1 MPDIEVQHGPL
12 DVAALE
18 LGQRHLASS
27 KPSAPLAV
35 WAQARS
41 MVGWLAEVRRLCSD
55 PPPDATKAAEWL
67 LDNDYQVQRA
77 IGQVQKDLPAP
88 FYRRLPSLT
97 NTGDERYPRIFAL
110 AHGFLKASH
119 LQLSLP
125 ALSQFVNAYQVQNAL
140 TTAELW
146 AFPTMLRLACLEV
159 LIVAFGELLPGLE
172 TPVDL
177 SRYASDCGEF
187 DDTECVS
194 RALANLAVIA
204 SLPWKEFFEQTS
216 LVEAAL
222 AGDPAGVYT
231 HMDFETRD
239 TYRKAVEDL
248 AFGARRSEAE
258 VTDHV
263 LTCARTNGRRQPYNH
278 VGYWLT
284 GEARQ
289 QTELALG
296 YQRGPVAACGN
307 WFRRNA
313 GPAYAAAL
321 VLAGLVA
328 LIVPAVYLTA
338 VGAGLADWL
347 LGVVFALLPAS
358 VLSVTLVHWTA
369 TSMVPPRVLPKLD
382 YEKAI
387 PPTCATAVVV
397 PVLVA
402 TPAEVARLIEQLEM
416 HRLANPDPLLRFVLL
431 SDHVDAADEHSPG
444 DADVEEALIA
454 GTRGLNSRYGNGK
467 DGPFHVLH
475 RPRRYNSR
483 QRCWMGWER
492 KRGKLEDFNRL
503 VLGEGESGFSI
514 EEGDGAALRRVRFVI
529 TVDADTILPPGSVA
543 RLVGT
548 LAHPL
553 NSAEFDAETGR
564 VRTGYTVIQPRVEIA
579 PERGNRSLF
588 ARLYTGDT
596 SIDIYSRAVSDVY
609 QDLFGSGIYVG
620 KGIYEVEPFH
630 RSLKMR
636 VPENALVSHDLFEGA
651 HGRVGLATDIILY
664 EGFPADYVEYMRRW
678 HRWVRGDWQL
688 LPWLARQVPGAGD
701 RRFANRL
708 SALDRWKIFDNLRR
722 SLIPVSLLALATA
735 GWLLLPGSPW
745 VWTIL
750 TVAVPGAYLFADLVT
765 GLAGG
770 RRRGAVRSLMRR
782 LVDHAGRWFLALA
795 FLVSDAATALD
806 AIVRTLWRL
815 VVSRRGLLEWTS
827 AAHVAEH
834 LAANGTRAKT
844 WLHMASA
851 PIFAAALLMLLAT
864 ANLSALPAAAPL
876 LLLWLAAPEIAIWI
890 RRPRRA
896 PVERI
901 DEAGKIFLRRLARRT
916 WFYFETFV
924 GPEDNWLP
932 PDNYQEEPH
941 AEIAHRTSPTNI
953 GMMLLSTQTAADLG
967 YIGTIDFST
976 RVQNALDTLGRLERC
991 HGHIFNWYDT
1001 RFLTPLEP
1009 RYVSTVDS
1017 GNLAVCLLAL
1027 KEGCLEVARGPVLP
1041 VALWDGLCDTLGL
1054 LSEAGKKLKDPS
1066 GEGLQSKI
1074 ESLTARI
1081 ARVREN
1087 PQAWRAALVDIVGQ
1101 MWREIED
1108 LVDELVTAS
1117 KAPPV
1122 EALREINVWLERGR
1136 HHLTGMQRDIDTLM
1150 PWAAL
1155 VGTPPAGCEEFARRI
1170 EESLPPSMSLAGTA
1184 DAHAKV
1190 AEIVAMVTQDEKS
1203 EAAIQWFSALATA
1216 FARGAQAQH
1225 ELYESLL
1232 DAARRSEELADE
1244 MDFRPLFDREQ
1255 RLFFIGYNHS
1265 TDRVDAHHYDLM
1277 ATEARLASFFAI
1289 AKGDVPLEHWFFLG
1303 RPLVQSRHGMS
1314 LVSWNGSMFEYLM
1327 PPLLLRSDPGTL
1339 LGQSERAAV
1348 HIQLQYGKVHGIPW
1362 GVSESAYASRDAD
1375 HRYQYRAFGV
1385 PGLGLRRGLA
1395 SDHVVAPYATVLALA
1410 VNTGAAIAN
1419 LRELARL
1426 GLVGAFGFFEA
1437 ADFTPERVPAGQRFL
1452 PVRAY
1457 MAHHQGMILGAL
1469 GNALCEDAHVRR
1481 FREDRRMRIME
1492 LLLHERIPRE
1502 LPAEPGREEEL
1513 LRPSRQATI
1522 PTLDAWQPTV
1532 MPVIPQVHML
1542 ANGRLASWVS
1552 EAGGGRLLWHG
1563 QALTRWLPDARD
1575 QDGLWIYVRD
1585 VDSGAIW
1592 SVGRQP
1598 TGAQAQEAQTVF
1610 HPHMVE
1616 FHRRDHGIGLRMEVG
1631 VAAGDDVEI
1640 RRLAIVNESDE
1651 VRTLELTS
1659 YGEVVLAPPLED
1671 ERHPAFSKLFVGSEH
1686 LPNLNGL
1693 LFTRRTRHPGEKPPV
1708 LLHRIVSNGTGPDS
1722 IGFETD
1728 RAAFLGRNG
1737 TSRRPHGV
1745 VGGLSGSV
1753 GWTLDPAMALQ
1764 VRVELQ
1770 PGERSEL
1777 AFLTFAAGSR
1787 ESVLELVERYAT
1799 LASLDWA
1806 FSDAAVG
1813 VAHEIQRLALES
1825 PRLPELQQLAS
1836 LLLYPHHDLRAR
1848 PAVIAANRLG
1858 QPRLWGLGISGDFPI
1873 LLLRASDVETTGL
1886 LRFLAAA
1893 HCLWHRRG
1901 FRVDLV
1907 VLRTG
1912 PSGYI
1917 DESRERL
1924 SAVLREFAR
1933 GHGTSGPH
1941 QDVHLLFADHMGEE
1955 DIHLLESVAHVILDE
1970 SEGSLESQLTK
1981 AMRPQPVVPLFGGSG
1996 DTVSTEEIPPV
2007 TRPADLLFDNGIGGF
2022 TPDGREYVVQLE
2034 TGESTPAPWSNV
2046 LANETFGTLVTES
2059 GGGFTWAIN
2068 SGENRLTPWT
2078 NDPVSDPPGE
2088 VLYLRDEES
2097 ARVWSPTPMPAG
2109 EGVDCQIRHGAGY
2122 TLWRQNSH
2130 GLEQELL
2137 VFVPPDDP
2145 VKIMRL
2151 RLHNPAAQARRITAT
2166 YYAEWV
2172 LGALRSTARPH
2183 VVCEYDSGSHSL
2195 LARNPWNPDF
2205 GERVAFLT
2213 SSHPPHSLTSD
2224 RRDFLGREG
2233 DLANPA
2239 ALRQWDL
2246 GDRVGPGADPCA
2258 AYQVHLDIASG
2269 ETAEVA
2275 FILGQGDDR
2284 AHVEELARSWQD
2296 PTSVDRA
2303 LEALTGQWDHRLGAV
2318 TVRTPDP
2325 AFDLMIN
2332 RWLPY
2337 QTLSSRVLARAGF
2350 YQAGGAFGFRD
2361 QLQDVL
2367 ALLHADPIRARAHIL
2382 ACAARQFEEGDVL
2395 HWWHPPHDRGV
2406 RTRCSDDLLWLPYAV
2421 SHYVDATGDRSV
2433 LTEEVP
2439 FLRAPVLTP
2448 EEHDRYARF
2457 DTSGET
2463 RTIFEHCRRALERG
2477 VTQGVHGLPLIGT
2490 GDWNDGMDR
2499 VGAQGRGESIWLA
2512 WFAIAAINGFVRLAG
2527 HMDREDLAGYWNS
2540 RAREMERAVEDEGWD
2555 GNWYMRA
2562 LDDNGRPWGSNSS
2575 DECRIDSIAQS
2586 WAVLSGAAAPE
2597 RVDMALDSA
2606 ERDLVNEEDRVIRL
2620 LWPPFD
2626 TTPRDPGYIKAYPP
2640 GIRENGGQY
2649 SHAAAWLGL
2658 AFAARGEGDRAWR
2671 IFEILNPI
2679 NRTRNALD
2687 LQQYRD
2693 EPYVLAADVGGVA
2706 PHVGRGGWSWYTGA
2720 AAWTWRLGVEAIL
2733 GLKLSDG
2740 GLIIDPCLPRHW
2752 ESFEAELRRDNGSL
2766 LIRVENPKRLQ
2777 AGRVEMIVDGKA
2789 CEGKTVTFPEGGVQR
2804 KVLVRLRET
2813 DETASRKDDAP
2824 FHVPS

>member
-1 MPDIEVQHGPL
+1 MPDMEVQRGPL
-12 DVAALE
+12 DLAASE
-18 LGQRHLASS
+18 LGQRHVISS
-27 KPSAPLAV
+27 RPAAPLTV
-35 WAQARS
+35 WTHTGS
-41 MVGWLAEVRRLCSD
+41 MTAWLAEARRLCAD

-67 LDNDYQVQRA
+67 LDNDYQIQRA
-77 IGQVQKDLPAP
+77 IAQVQRDLPAQ
-88 FYRRLPSLT
+88 FYRRLPSLV
-97 NTGDERYPRIFAL
+97 NAGEEKYPRVFAL

-125 ALSQFVNAYQVQNAL
+125 SLNQFVKGYQVQSTL

-146 AFPTMLRLACLEV
+146 AFPTMLRLACIEI
-159 LIVAFGELLPGLE
+159 LIDAFGRLLPELK
-172 TPVDL
+172 TPIEPSL
-177 SRYASDCGEF
+177 YADDCSEF
-187 DDTECVS
+187 EDTECVS
-194 RALANLAVIA
+194 RALANLSVIS
-204 SLPWKEFFEQTS
+204 SLPWKEFFERNS

-248 AFGARRSEAE
+248 ASGAHRPEVD
-258 VTDHV
+258 VTDFV
-263 LTCARTNGRRQPYNH
+263 LGYARKNSSIRSRNH
-278 VGYWLT
+278 VGYWLV
-284 GEARQ
+284 GEGRRE
-289 QTELALG
+289 TELALG
-296 YQRGPVAACGN
+296 YRRTPHAAFGN
-307 WFRRNA
+307 WLHRNA
-313 GPAYAAAL
+313 GRAYAGAL
-321 VLAGLVA
+321 VLAVFVA
-328 LIVPAVYLTA
+328 LVVPAVYLA
-338 VGAGLADWL
+338 MVGAGPADWL
-347 LGVVFALLPAS
+347 LGVVLALLPAS
-358 VLSVTLVHWTA
+358 VLSVTLVHWA
-369 TSMVPPRVLPKLD
+369 VTSMVPPRVLPKMD
-382 YEKAI
+382 YGKAI
-387 PPTCATAVVV
+387 SPTCATAVAV

-402 TPAEVARLIEQLEM
+402 SPAEVARLIEQLEM
-416 HRLANPDPLLRFVLL
+416 HRLANPDPMLRFVLL
-431 SDHVDAADEHSPG
+431 SDHADALEEHLLG
-444 DADVEEALIA
+444 DTDVEEELIA
-454 GTRGLNSRYGNGK
+454 GIRRLNSRYGTEGN
-467 DGPFHVLH
+467 GPFHVLH
-475 RPRRYNSR
+475 RPRRHNAC
-483 QRCWMGWER
+483 QGCWMGWER

-503 VLGEGESGFSI
+503 VLEEGESGFSI
-514 EEGDGAALRRVRFVI
+514 EEGDRAALRRVRFVV
-529 TVDADTILPPGSVA
+529 TVDADTTLPPGSVA

-564 VRTGYTVIQPRVEIA
+564 VRAGYTIVQPRVEIA

-630 RSLKMR
+630 RSLEMR

-651 HGRVGLATDIILY
+651 HGRVALATDIVLY
-664 EGFPADYVEYMRRW
+664 EGFPADYIEYMRRW

-701 RRFANRL
+701 RHFANKL
-708 SALDRWKIFDNLRR
+708 SILDRWKMFDNLRR

-735 GWLLLPGSPW
+735 GWLLLQGSPW

-782 LVDHAGRWFLALA
+782 LVDHAGRWFLALV
-795 FLVSDAATALD
+795 FLVSDATTAID
-806 AIVRTLWRL
+806 AIARTLWRL
-815 VVSRRGLLEWTS
+815 TVSRRGLLEWTS
-827 AAHVAEH
+827 AAHVAAH
-834 LAANGTRAKT
+834 LAANGTRAKA

-851 PIFAAALLMLLAT
+851 PVFAITLFILLAAA
-864 ANLSALPAAAPL
+864 NPSALPAAAPL

-890 RRPRRA
+890 RRPRRV
-896 PVERI
+896 PVARI
-901 DEAGKIFLRRLARRT
+901 DEAEKIFLRRLARRT

-967 YIGTIDFST
+967 YIGLIDFAT

-1027 KEGCLEVARGPVLP
+1027 KEGCLEAARGAALP
-1041 VALWDGLCDTLGL
+1041 VALWDGLCDTLDL
-1054 LSEAGKKLKDPS
+1054 LSDAGRKLKDPS
-1066 GEGLQSKI
+1066 GEGLQLKI
-1074 ESLTARI
+1074 ESLITRI
-1081 ARVREN
+1081 ARVRES
-1087 PQAWRAALVDIVGQ
+1087 PQAWRAALMDIVGQ
-1101 MWREIED
+1101 SWPEIED
-1108 LVDELVTAS
+1108 LVDELVTVA
-1117 KAPPV
+1117 KAPSA
-1122 EALREINVWLERGR
+1122 EALKETNIWLERGR
-1136 HHLTGMQRDIDTLM
+1136 HHLIGMQRDIDALM
-1150 PWAAL
+1150 PWLSLIAS
-1155 VGTPPAGCEEFARRI
+1155 PPAGCEAFARRI
-1170 EESLPPSMSLAGTA
+1170 EENLPPSMSLAGTD
-1184 DAHAKV
+1184 DAHARI
-1190 AEIVAMVTQDEKS
+1190 AEIVATPHEES
-1203 EAAIQWFSALATA
+1203 ETVIGWFSELSVA
-1216 FARGAQAQH
+1216 FARGARAQH
-1225 ELYESLL
+1225 ELRESLL
-1232 DAARRSEELADE
+1232 DVARRSERMADE
-1244 MDFRPLFDREQ
+1244 MDFRPLFDQEQ

-1265 TDRVDAHHYDLM
+1265 ADQVDAHHYDLM

-1303 RPLVQSRHGMS
+1303 RPLAQTRHGMS

-1348 HIQLQYGKVHGIPW
+1348 HVQQQYGEAHGVPW

-1395 SDHVVAPYATVLALA
+1395 DDHVVAPYATVLALA
-1410 VNTGAAIAN
+1410 VDAGAAIRN
-1419 LRELARL
+1419 LRELVRL
-1426 GLVGAFGFFEA
+1426 GLVGAFGLFEA

-1452 PVRAY
+1452 PIRAY

-1481 FREDRRMRIME
+1481 FREDRRMRVME

-1502 LPAEPGREEEL
+1502 LPSEPGREEEL
-1513 LRPSRQATI
+1513 LRPSSRQTAV
-1522 PTLDAWQPTV
+1522 PVLDAWQPAA
-1532 MPVIPQVHML
+1532 MPVVPQVHML
-1542 ANGRLASWVS
+1542 ANGRMASWIS

-1563 QALTRWLPDARD
+1563 QALTRWLPDACDR
-1575 QDGLWIYVRD
+1575 DGLWIYVRD
-1585 VDSGAIW
+1585 ADSGAIW

-1598 TGAQAQEAQTVF
+1598 TGVQPEEAQTVF
-1610 HPHMVE
+1610 HPHMTE

-1640 RRLAIVNESDE
+1640 RRLTVVNESDE
-1651 VRTLELTS
+1651 VRTLEFTS
-1659 YGEVVLAPPLED
+1659 YGEVVLAPSLED

-1686 LPNLNGL
+1686 IPDLDGL

-1708 LLHRIVSNGTGPDS
+1708 LLHRIVSNGTGPGP

-1737 TSRRPHGV
+1737 TSRHPRGV
-1745 VGGLSGSV
+1745 VGGLSGSA

-1764 VRVELQ
+1764 ARVELQ
-1770 PGERSEL
+1770 PGERREL

-1787 ESVLELVERYAT
+1787 ESVLELAERYAT

-1806 FSDAAVG
+1806 FSDAAAG
-1813 VAHEIQRLALES
+1813 VAHETQRLALES

-1858 QPRLWGLGISGDFPI
+1858 QPRLWGLGISGDLPI
-1873 LLLRASDVETTGL
+1873 LLLRAANAETTDL
-1886 LRFLAAA
+1886 LQLLAAA

-1901 FRVDLV
+1901 FHVDLV

-1912 PSGYI
+1912 PSGYM
-1917 DESRERL
+1917 DQSRERL
-1924 SAVLREFAR
+1924 SAMLREFAR
-1933 GHGTSGPH
+1933 GHGTSGHH
-1941 QDVHLLFADHMGEE
+1941 QDIHLLFADHMGEE
-1955 DIHLLESVAHVILDE
+1955 DIRLLESVAHVILDE
-1970 SEGSLESQLTK
+1970 SEGSLERQLTK
-1981 AMRPQPVVPLFGGSG
+1981 AVPPRPAVPHFGGSG
-1996 DTVSTEEIPPV
+1996 YAVPTEEIPPV
-2007 TRPADLLFDNGIGGF
+2007 ERPADLLFDNAIGGF
-2022 TPDGREYVVQLE
+2022 TPDGREYVIQPE
-2034 TGESTPAPWSNV
+2034 AGDSTPAPWSNI

-2059 GGGFTWAIN
+2059 GGGFTWAVN

-2078 NDPVSDPPGE
+2078 NDPVAGPPGE

-2097 ARVWSPTPMPAG
+2097 AGVWSPTPTPMPAG
-2109 EGVDCQIRHGAGY
+2109 RGAVCQTRHGAGY
-2122 TLWRQNSH
+2122 TVWRQNSH

-2137 VFVPPDDP
+2137 VFVPADDP

-2151 RLHNPAAQARRITAT
+2151 RLSNPAAQARRVTAT

-2172 LGALRSTARPH
+2172 LGALRSAARPH

-2213 SSHPPHSLTSD
+2213 SSHAPHSLTAD
-2224 RRDFLGREG
+2224 RQDFLGREG

-2239 ALRQWDL
+2239 GLRQWDL
-2246 GDRVGPGADPCA
+2246 GGRVRIGADPCA
-2258 AYQVHLDIASG
+2258 AYQVHLDIAGG
-2269 ETAEVA
+2269 ETAEVV
-2275 FILGQGDDR
+2275 FVLGQGDDR
-2284 AHVEELARSWQD
+2284 AHAEELARRWQE
-2296 PTSVDRA
+2296 PACSDRA
-2303 LEALTGQWDHRLGAV
+2303 FEALTRQWDYRLGAV

-2367 ALLHADPIRARAHIL
+2367 ALLHADPARVRAHIL

-2406 RTRCSDDLLWLPYAV
+2406 RTHCSDDLLWLPYAV
-2421 SHYVDATGDRSV
+2421 SHYVEATDDRSI
-2433 LTEEVP
+2433 LAEEVP
-2439 FLRAPVLTP
+2439 FLHAPVLAP
-2448 EEHDRYARF
+2448 GEHDRYARF
-2457 DTSGET
+2457 DTPGET
-2463 RTIFEHCRRALERG
+2463 RMIFEHCRRALERG
-2477 VTQGVHGLPLIGT
+2477 VTQGAHGLPLIGS

-2512 WFAIAAINGFVRLAG
+2512 WFAIAAMNGFVRLAG
-2527 HMDREDLAGYWNS
+2527 YMARDDLASHWS
-2540 RAREMERAVEDEGWD
+2540 DRAQEMARAVENEGWD

-2562 LDDNGRPWGSNSS
+2562 LDDNGRPWGSDSS

-2586 WAVLSGAAAPE
+2586 WAALSDAGAPD
-2597 RVDMALDSA
+2597 RVGKALESA
-2606 ERDLVNEEDRVIRL
+2606 ERDLVSEEDRVIRL

-2626 TTPRDPGYIKAYPP
+2626 KTPRDPGYIKAYPP

-2658 AFAARGEGDRAWR
+2658 AFVKRGEGDRAWR

-2679 NRTRNALD
+2679 NRTRNAAD
-2687 LQQYRD
+2687 IMRYRD

-2740 GLIIDPCLPRHW
+2740 RLVIDPCLPSHW

-2766 LIRVENPKRLQ
+2766 LIRVENPGRLQ
-2777 AGRVEMIVDGKA
+2777 KGRIEMTVDGEA
-2789 CEGKTVTFPEGGVQR
+2789 CEGQTVAFPEGGVQR
-2804 KVLVRLRET
+2804 KVTVRLRAL
-2813 DETASRKDDAP
+2813 DEGASR
-2824 FHVPS
+2824 

>member
-1 MPDIEVQHGPL
+1 MPDMEVQHGPL
-12 DVAALE
+12 ATAASE
-18 LGQRHLASS
+18 LGQRHVTSS
-27 KPSAPLAV
+27 RPSAPLAV
-35 WAQARS
+35 WAQAGS
-41 MVGWLAEVRRLCSD
+41 MDAWLAEVRHLCTD
-55 PPPDATKAAEWL
+55 PSPDATKAAEWL
-67 LDNDYQVQRA
+67 LDNDYQVRRA

-88 FYRRLPSLT
+88 FYGRLPSLT
-97 NTGDERYPRIFAL
+97 NAREERCPRVFAL

-125 ALSQFVNAYQVQNAL
+125 ALSQFVKAYQVHDAL

-159 LIVAFGELLPGLE
+159 LIVAFGRLLPGLE
-172 TPVDL
+172 TPIKP
-177 SRYASDCGEF
+177 SGYADDYGEF
-187 DDTECVS
+187 EDTECVS

-204 SLPWKEFFEQTS
+204 SLPWKKFFEETS

-222 AGDPAGVYT
+222 VRDPAGVYA

-239 TYRKAVEDL
+239 TYRRTVEEL
-248 AFGARRSEAE
+248 AFGSRRSEAE
-258 VTDHV
+258 VTEHV
-263 LTCARTNGRRQPYNH
+263 LACARRKGLRQPHNH
-278 VGYWLT
+278 VGHWLA
-284 GEARQ
+284 GEGRRE
-289 QTELALG
+289 TELALG
-296 YQRGPVAACGN
+296 YRRTPLTAFCN
-307 WFRRNA
+307 WLRRNA

-338 VGAGLADWL
+338 VGAGLADWF

-358 VLSVTLVHWTA
+358 VLSVTLVHWVA
-369 TSMVPPRVLPKLD
+369 TSIVPPRVLPKLD

-387 PPTCATAVVV
+387 PRTCATAVVV

-402 TPAEVARLIEQLEM
+402 SPAEVSQLIGQLEM

-431 SDHVDAADEHSPG
+431 SDHADAADEHLPG

-454 GTRGLNSRYGNGK
+454 GIRELNSRHGNGK
-467 DGPFHVLH
+467 NGPFHVLH
-475 RPRRYNSR
+475 RPRLYNSR
-483 QRCWMGWER
+483 QGCWMGWER

-503 VLGEGESGFSI
+503 VLGEGKSGFSI
-514 EEGDGAALRRVRFVI
+514 EEGDGAALRRVRFVV
-529 TVDADTILPPGSVA
+529 TVDADTTLPPGSVA

-553 NSAEFDAETGR
+553 NSAEFDAESGR
-564 VRTGYTVIQPRVEIA
+564 VRAGYTVIQPRVEIA

-630 RSLKMR
+630 RSLEMR
-636 VPENALVSHDLFEGA
+636 VPENALVSHDLLEGA
-651 HGRVGLATDIILY
+651 HGRVGLATDIVLY

-722 SLIPVSLLALATA
+722 SLVPVSLLALATA

-795 FLVSDAATALD
+795 FLVSDATTAID
-806 AIVRTLWRL
+806 AIARTLWRL
-815 VVSRRGLLEWTS
+815 AVSRRGLLEWTS

-851 PIFAAALLMLLAT
+851 PVFSAALFILLAT
-864 ANLSALPAAAPL
+864 ANPSALPAAAPL
-876 LLLWLAAPEIAIWI
+876 LLLWLAAPEIAIRI
-890 RRPRRA
+890 RRPRRV
-896 PVERI
+896 PVARI
-901 DEAGKIFLRRLARRT
+901 DEAEKIFLRRLARRT

-967 YIGTIDFST
+967 YIGKIDFST

-1027 KEGCLEVARGPVLP
+1027 KEGCLEAARGPTLP
-1041 VALWDGLCDTLGL
+1041 VVLWDGLCDTLGL
-1054 LSEAGKKLKDPS
+1054 LLEAGRKFKDPS

-1074 ESLTARI
+1074 ESLTVRI
-1081 ARVREN
+1081 ADIREN
-1087 PQAWRAALVDIVGQ
+1087 PQTWRTSLKDIVGHT
-1101 MWREIED
+1101 WPEIED

-1122 EALREINVWLERGR
+1122 EALREINVWLERSR
-1136 HHLTGMQRDIDTLM
+1136 HHLAGMQRDIDALM
-1150 PWAAL
+1150 PWATL
-1155 VGTPPAGCEEFARRI
+1155 VGTPPPGCEEFARRI
-1170 EESLPPSMSLAGTA
+1170 EENLSPSMSLAGTA
-1184 DAHAKV
+1184 DAHARV

-1232 DAARRSEELADE
+1232 DAARRSEQLADE

-1265 TDRVDAHHYDLM
+1265 ADRVDVHHYDLM

-1303 RPLVQSRHGMS
+1303 RPLAQTGHGMS

-1327 PPLLLRSDPGTL
+1327 PLLLLRSDAGTL

-1348 HIQLQYGKVHGIPW
+1348 HVQQQYGKAHGIPW
-1362 GVSESAYASRDAD
+1362 GISESAYASRDAD

-1395 SDHVVAPYATVLALA
+1395 DDHVVAPYATVLALA
-1410 VNTGAAIAN
+1410 VNAGAAIAN
-1419 LRELARL
+1419 LRELVRL
-1426 GLVGAFGFFEA
+1426 GLVGAFGLFEA
-1437 ADFTPERVPAGQRFL
+1437 ADYTPERVPAGQRFL

-1481 FREDRRMRIME
+1481 FREDRRMRVME

-1502 LPAEPGREEEL
+1502 LPPEQAREEER
-1513 LRPSRQATI
+1513 LRPSSYQAAT
-1522 PTLDAWQPTV
+1522 PVLDAWQPTV
-1532 MPVIPQVHML
+1532 TPSVPQIHML
-1542 ANGRLASWVS
+1542 ANGRLASWIS

-1563 QALTRWLPDARD
+1563 QALTRWLPDACDR
-1575 QDGLWIYVRD
+1575 DGLWIYVRD

-1598 TGAQAQEAQTVF
+1598 TGVRPEEAQTVF

-1640 RRLAIVNESDE
+1640 RRLTIVNESDQI
-1651 VRTLELTS
+1651 RTLELTS

-1671 ERHPAFSKLFVGSEH
+1671 ERHLAFSKLFVGSEH
-1686 LPNLNGL
+1686 IPNLDGL
-1693 LFTRRTRHPGEKPPV
+1693 LFTRRIRHPGEKPPV
-1708 LLHRIVSNGTGPDS
+1708 MLHRIVSNGTALDP

-1737 TSRRPHGV
+1737 TSQRPRGIV
-1745 VGGLSGSV
+1745 DGLSCSV

-1764 VRVELQ
+1764 ARVELQ
-1770 PGERSEL
+1770 PGERREL

-1787 ESVLELVERYAT
+1787 ESALELAERYAT

-1806 FSDAAVG
+1806 LSDAAAGMAREVQ
-1813 VAHEIQRLALES
+1813 HLALES

-1836 LLLYPHHDLRAR
+1836 LLLYPYHELRAA

-1858 QPRLWGLGISGDFPI
+1858 QPRLWGLGISGDLPI
-1873 LLLRASDVETTGL
+1873 LLFRTTDTDTSDL
-1886 LRFLAAA
+1886 LRLLAAA
-1893 HCLWHRRG
+1893 HCLWHQRG

-1907 VLRTG
+1907 LLRTG

-1917 DESRERL
+1917 DQSRERL
-1924 SAVLREFAR
+1924 SVMLREFGK
-1933 GHGTSGPH
+1933 GHGASGRH
-1941 QDVHLLFADHMGEE
+1941 QAVHLLFADHMGEE
-1955 DIHLLESVAHVILDE
+1955 DIRLLESVAHVILDE
-1970 SEGSLESQLTK
+1970 SEGRLEHQLTK
-1981 AMRPQPVVPLFGGSG
+1981 AVPSRPAVPHFGGSG
-1996 DTVSTEEIPPV
+1996 SPVPTEEIPPV
-2007 TRPADLLFDNGIGGF
+2007 ERPADLLFDNAIGGF
-2022 TPDGREYVVQLE
+2022 TPDGREYVIQPE
-2034 TGESTPAPWSNV
+2034 AGKGTPAPWSNI

-2059 GGGFTWAIN
+2059 GGGFTWAVN

-2078 NDPVSDPPGE
+2078 NDPVADPPGE

-2097 ARVWSPTPMPAG
+2097 AGVWSPTPMPAG
-2109 EGVDCQIRHGAGY
+2109 RGAVCQTTHGAGY
-2122 TLWRQNSH
+2122 TVWRQNSH

-2137 VFVPPDDP
+2137 VFVPNDDP

-2151 RLHNPAAQARRITAT
+2151 RLSNLAAQARRVTAT

-2172 LGALRSTARPH
+2172 LGALRSAARPH

-2213 SSHPPHSLTSD
+2213 SSHAPHSLTTD
-2224 RRDFLGREG
+2224 RQDFLGREG
-2233 DLANPA
+2233 DIANPA
-2239 ALRQWDL
+2239 GLRLWDL
-2246 GDRVGPGADPCA
+2246 GGRVRTGADPCA
-2258 AYQVHLDIASG
+2258 AYQVHLDIAG
-2269 ETAEVA
+2269 GKTAEVV
-2275 FILGQGDDR
+2275 FVLGQGDDR
-2284 AHVEELARSWQD
+2284 AHAAELARRWQE
-2296 PTSVDRA
+2296 PTAVDRA
-2303 LEALTGQWDHRLGAV
+2303 FEALTRQWDYRLGAV
-2318 TVRTPDP
+2318 TVRTPDS
-2325 AFDLMIN
+2325 AFDLIVN

-2367 ALLHADPIRARAHIL
+2367 SLLHADPARARAHIL
-2382 ACAARQFEEGDVL
+2382 ACAAHQFEEGDVL

-2406 RTRCSDDLLWLPYAV
+2406 RTHCSDDMLWLPYAV
-2421 SHYVDATGDRSV
+2421 SHYVKATGDRSI
-2433 LTEEVP
+2433 LAEEVP
-2439 FLRAPVLTP
+2439 FLHAPVLAP
-2448 EEHDRYARF
+2448 GEHDRYARF
-2457 DTSGET
+2457 DTPGET
-2463 RTIFEHCRRALERG
+2463 RMIFEHCRRALERG
-2477 VTQGVHGLPLIGT
+2477 VTQGAHGLPLIGS

-2512 WFAIAAINGFVRLAG
+2512 WFAIAAMNGFVRLAG
-2527 HMDREDLAGYWNS
+2527 YMDRDDLAGYWND
-2540 RAREMERAVEDEGWD
+2540 RACEMVRAVEDEGWD

-2562 LDDNGRPWGSNSS
+2562 LDDNGRPWGSDSS

-2586 WAVLSGAAAPE
+2586 WAALSGAGAPD
-2597 RVDMALDSA
+2597 RVDKALDSA
-2606 ERDLVNEEDRVIRL
+2606 ERDLVCEEDRVIRL

-2626 TTPRDPGYIKAYPP
+2626 KTPRDPGYIKAYPP

-2649 SHAAAWLGL
+2649 SHAAAWFGL
-2658 AFAARGEGDRAWR
+2658 ALAARGEGDRAWR
-2671 IFEILNPI
+2671 IFEILNSVK
-2679 NRTRNALD
+2679 RTQNASEVVR
-2687 LQQYRD
+2687 YRD
-2693 EPYVLAADVGGVA
+2693 EPYVVAADIGGVA

-2733 GLKLSDG
+2733 GLKLSG
-2740 GLIIDPCLPRHW
+2740 GRLVIDPCLPSHW

-2766 LIRVENPKRLQ
+2766 LIRVENPERLQ
-2777 AGRVEMIVDGKA
+2777 KGAVEMTVDGKV
-2789 CEGKTVTFPEGGVQR
+2789 CEGQTVEFPEDGVQR
-2804 KVLVRLRET
+2804 KVVIRLRATGEV
-2813 DETASRKDDAP
+2813 AG
-2824 FHVPS
+2824 

>member
-1 MPDIEVQHGPL
+1 MEVQHRPL
-12 DVAALE
+12 EMAASE
-18 LGQRHLASS
+18 LRQRHVTSGRT
-27 KPSAPLAV
+27 PAPLAV
-35 WAQARS
+35 WAQAGS
-41 MVGWLAEVRRLCSD
+41 LVAWLAEVRRLCAD
-55 PPPDATKAAEWL
+55 PPPDSTKAAEWL
-67 LDNDYQVQRA
+67 LDNDYQVRRA
-77 IGQVQKDLPAP
+77 IVQVQKDLPSQ
-88 FYRRLPSLT
+88 FYNRLPSLT
-97 NTGDERYPRIFAL
+97 NTGDEGYPRVFVL

-119 LQLSLP
+119 LQLSLA
-125 ALSQFVNAYQVQNAL
+125 ALQQFVNAYQERDAL

-159 LIVAFGELLPGLE
+159 LIVSFGRLLPGLE
-172 TPVDL
+172 APVDP
-177 SRYASDCGEF
+177 SRYANDCGEF
-187 DDTECVS
+187 EDTECVS

-239 TYRKAVEDL
+239 TYRRTVEDL
-248 AFGARRSEAE
+248 AFGSRRPEAE
-258 VTDHV
+258 VTEHV
-263 LTCARTNGRRQPYNH
+263 LTCARGEVRRQPHNH

-284 GEARQ
+284 GEGRPE
-289 QTELALG
+289 TERAIG
-296 YQRGPVAACGN
+296 YRRGPIDAGRN
-307 WFRRNA
+307 WLRRNA
-313 GPAYAAAL
+313 GRAYATAL
-321 VLAGLVA
+321 VLAGIAALV
-328 LIVPAVYLTA
+328 LPAFYLWA
-338 VGAGLADWL
+338 VDAGLADWL
-347 LGVVFALLPAS
+347 LGVMFALLPAS
-358 VLSVTLVHWTA
+358 VLSVTLVHWA
-369 TSMVPPRVLPKLD
+369 VTSLVAPRVLPKMD
-382 YEKAI
+382 FAKAI
-387 PPTCATAVVV
+387 PPACATAVVV

-402 TPAEVARLIEQLEM
+402 NPAEVARLIEQLEM
-416 HRLANPDPLLRFVLL
+416 HRLANPDPSLRFALL
-431 SDHVDAADEHSPG
+431 SDHVDAAEEHLPG

-454 GTRGLNSRYGNGK
+454 GIRRLNDLYGNGK
-467 DGPFHVLH
+467 SGPFHVLH

-483 QRCWMGWER
+483 QGCWMGWER
-492 KRGKLEDFNRL
+492 KRGKLEEFNRY

-514 EEGDGAALRRVRFVI
+514 EEGDCAALRRVRFVV
-529 TVDADTILPPGSVA
+529 TVDADTTLPPGSVA
-543 RLVGT
+543 RLVGA
-548 LAHPL
+548 LSHPL
-553 NSAEFDAETGR
+553 NRADFDAGTGR
-564 VRTGYTVIQPRVEIA
+564 VRAGYTVIQPRVEIS

-588 ARLYTGDT
+588 ARLFTGDT

-609 QDLFGSGIYVG
+609 QDLFGAGIYVG

-630 RSLKMR
+630 RSLEMR

-651 HGRVGLATDIILY
+651 HGRVALATDIVLY

-688 LPWLARQVPGAGD
+688 LPWLARQVPGVDGQ
-701 RRFANRL
+701 RFANSL

-722 SLIPVSLLALATA
+722 SLVPVSLLALATA
-735 GWLLLPGSPW
+735 GWLVLPGSPW
-745 VWTIL
+745 VWTVF

-770 RRRGAVRSLMRR
+770 RRRGAVRSAMRR
-782 LVDHAGRWFLALA
+782 LADHAGRWFLALA

-815 VVSRRGLLEWTS
+815 AVSRRGLLEWTS

-844 WLHMASA
+844 WLHMAST
-851 PIFAAALLMLLAT
+851 PVFAVMLLILLAT
-864 ANLSALPAAAPL
+864 ASPSALPAAAPL
-876 LLLWLAAPEIAIWI
+876 LLLWLVAPEIAIWI
-890 RRPRRA
+890 RRPRRM

-901 DEAGKIFLRRLARRT
+901 DEAERIFLRRVARRT

-953 GMMLLSTQTAADLG
+953 GMMLLSTLTAADLG
-967 YIGTIDFST
+967 YIGPIDFST
-976 RVQNALDTLGRLERC
+976 RIQNALDTLDRLERC

-1027 KEGCLEVARGPVLP
+1027 KQGCLEAARGSAFP
-1041 VALWDGLCDTLGL
+1041 VALWDGLGDTLDL
-1054 LSEAGKKLKDPS
+1054 LSEAGKKFKNSDGGKLC
-1066 GEGLQSKI
+1066 SKI
-1074 ESLTARI
+1074 ESLTLQI
-1081 ARVREN
+1081 AHAREN
-1087 PQAWRAALVDIVGQ
+1087 PQDWRTALMNISGHT
-1101 MWREIED
+1101 WREIEEVVDD
-1108 LVDELVTAS
+1108 LVAAP
-1117 KAPPV
+1117 KAPSV
-1122 EALREINVWLERGR
+1122 EALREMNIWLERGR
-1136 HHLTGMQRDIDTLM
+1136 HHLVGMQRDIDAFTPWLTLI
-1150 PWAAL
+1150 AA
-1155 VGTPPAGCEEFARRI
+1155 PPAGCEEFASRI
-1170 EESLPPSMSLAGTA
+1170 EESLPPSMSLAGTD
-1184 DAHAKV
+1184 DARAKI
-1190 AEIVAMVTQDEKS
+1190 AEIVATATLHEES
-1203 EAAIQWFSALATA
+1203 EAVSQWFSELTVA

-1225 ELYESLL
+1225 ELRESLL
-1232 DAARRSEELADE
+1232 DAAMRSERLAEE
-1244 MDFRPLFDREQ
+1244 MDFRPLFDQEL

-1265 TDRVDAHHYDLM
+1265 ADRVDAHHYDLM

-1303 RPLVQSRHGMS
+1303 RPLTQTKHGMS

-1348 HIQLQYGKVHGIPW
+1348 EIQRQYGETYGIPW

-1395 SDHVVAPYATVLALA
+1395 NDHVVAPYATVLALA

-1419 LRELARL
+1419 LRELVRL
-1426 GLVGAFGFFEA
+1426 GLVGAFGLFEA

-1457 MAHHQGMILGAL
+1457 MAHHQGMILSAL
-1469 GNALCEDAHVRR
+1469 GNALCEDIHIRR
-1481 FREDRRMRIME
+1481 FREDRRMRVME

-1513 LRPSRQATI
+1513 PRPSSRRSAA
-1522 PTLDAWQPTV
+1522 PVLDVWQPAV
-1532 MPVIPQVHML
+1532 MPVVPQIHML
-1542 ANGRLASWVS
+1542 SNGRLASWIS

-1563 QALTRWLPDARD
+1563 QALTRWLPDASDRE
-1575 QDGLWIYVRD
+1575 GLWVYVRD
-1585 VDSGAIW
+1585 VDSGDIW

-1598 TGAQAQEAQTVF
+1598 TGVRPEEAQTVF

-1616 FHRRDHGIGLRMEVG
+1616 FHRRDQGIGLRMEVG

-1651 VRTLELTS
+1651 VRTLEFTS
-1659 YGEVVLAPPLED
+1659 YGEVVMAPPLED

-1686 LPNLNGL
+1686 IPHLNGL
-1693 LFTRRTRHPGEKPPV
+1693 LFTRRTRHPREKPPV
-1708 LLHRIVSNGTGPDS
+1708 MLHRIISSDADPNL

-1737 TSRRPHGV
+1737 TSRRPRGIV
-1745 VGGLSGSV
+1745 DGLSGSV

-1764 VRVELQ
+1764 ACVELQ
-1770 PGERSEL
+1770 PGERREV
-1777 AFLTFAAGSR
+1777 AFLTFVAGSR
-1787 ESVLELVERYAT
+1787 ESVLELAERYAT

-1806 FSDAAVG
+1806 LADAAAG
-1813 VAHEIQRLALES
+1813 VAHETQRLALES

-1836 LLLYPHHDLRAR
+1836 LLLYPYHELRGR
-1848 PAVIAANRLG
+1848 PAVVAANRHG
-1858 QPRLWGLGISGDFPI
+1858 QPRLWGLGISGDLPI
-1873 LLLRASDVETTGL
+1873 LLLRAADDETTDL
-1886 LRFLAAA
+1886 LRLLAAA
-1893 HCLWHRRG
+1893 HCLWYRRG
-1901 FRVDLV
+1901 FHVDLV

-1917 DESRERL
+1917 DQSRERL
-1924 SAVLREFAR
+1924 SAMLREFAR
-1933 GHGTSGPH
+1933 GHVTTGHH
-1941 QDVHLLFADHMGEE
+1941 QDVHLLFADHMAEE
-1955 DIHLLESVAHVILDE
+1955 DIRLLESVAHVILDE

-1981 AMRPQPVVPLFGGSG
+1981 AVRPRPVVPFFGGSG
-1996 DTVSTEEIPPV
+1996 DMVPTEEIPPV
-2007 TRPADLLFDNGIGGF
+2007 ARPADLLFDNGIGGF
-2022 TPDGREYVVQLE
+2022 TPDGREYVIQPE
-2034 TGESTPAPWSNV
+2034 TGEGTPAPWSNV
-2046 LANETFGTLVTES
+2046 LANDAFGTLVTDS
-2059 GGGFTWAIN
+2059 GGGFTWAVN
-2068 SGENRLTPWT
+2068 SGENRLTPWA
-2078 NDPVSDPPGE
+2078 NDPVCDPPGE
-2088 VLYLRDEES
+2088 VFYLRDEES
-2097 ARVWSPTPMPAG
+2097 AGVWSPTPMPAG
-2109 EGVDCQIRHGAGY
+2109 EGADCQIRHGAGY

-2137 VFVPPDDP
+2137 VFVPTDDP

-2151 RLHNPAAQARRITAT
+2151 RLSNPAARARRVTAT

-2213 SSHPPHSLTSD
+2213 SSHPPHSLTTD

-2246 GDRVGPGADPCA
+2246 GDRVGSGADPCA
-2258 AYQVHLDIASG
+2258 AYQAHLDIAGG
-2269 ETAEVA
+2269 ETVEVI
-2275 FILGQGDDR
+2275 FILGQGDNR
-2284 AHVEELARSWQD
+2284 AHAEQLARRWQE
-2296 PTSVDRA
+2296 PASIDRA
-2303 LEALTGQWDHRLGAV
+2303 LAALTEQWDRRLGAV
-2318 TVRTPDP
+2318 TVQTPDP

-2332 RWLPY
+2332 CWLQY
-2337 QTLSSRVLARAGF
+2337 QTLSSRILARAGF

-2367 ALLHADPIRARAHIL
+2367 ALLHADPARARAHVL

-2421 SHYVDATGDRSV
+2421 SHYVEATGDHSI

-2457 DTSGET
+2457 DTPGET
-2463 RTIFEHCRRALERG
+2463 RTIFEHCRRALDRG
-2477 VTQGVHGLPLIGT
+2477 VTQGAHGLPLIGS

-2499 VGAQGRGESIWLA
+2499 VGSQGRGESVWLA

-2527 HMDREDLAGYWNS
+2527 HMDRDDLVSYWDD
-2540 RAREMERAVEDEGWD
+2540 RAREMARAVEDEGWD

-2562 LDDNGRPWGSNSS
+2562 LDDNGRPWGSDSN

-2586 WAVLSGAAAPE
+2586 WAVLSGAAAPD
-2597 RVDMALDSA
+2597 RIDKALNSA
-2606 ERDLVNEEDRVIRL
+2606 ERDLVSEEDQLVRL

-2640 GIRENGGQY
+2640 GVRENGGQY

-2687 LQQYRD
+2687 LQRYRD

-2740 GLIIDPCLPRHW
+2740 RLVIDPCLPRHW
-2752 ESFEAELRRDNGSL
+2752 ASFEAEIRRDNGTL
-2766 LIRVENPKRLQ
+2766 AIRVENPDRLQ
-2777 AGRVEMIVDGKA
+2777 TGAIEMTVDGA
-2789 CEGKTVTFPEGGVQR
+2789 TCEGQTVAFPEEGVR
-2804 KVLVRLRET
+2804 RVAIRLRAVGK
-2813 DETASRKDDAP
+2813 DAS
-2824 FHVPS
+2824 